1 VNEMYKDK
9 LEILQQRLPIGDK
22 HGLSLLKK
30 TEGNL
35 EKAEKQ
41 FLEEIIALAT
51 SKTGVETKVALRHL
65 SKCNFDIGMTIK
77 SIDEER
83 YTLTELI
90 IKKYKNKK
98 EEALDKIIFEVEK
111 KYLLKRDLWINF
123 EHLKNL
129 PPEIYCFITTME
141 WLNYESWEGYQIA
154 LLYNLE
160 LVTEQIG
167 NKLALFD
174 LANSLTQAEQI
185 LTIVYAKYEVSKK
198 HDDYLRATNTLSKD
212 KDFQKTENE
221 FKAQKP
227 ILIEQLYKFVQENIK
242 KFP

>member
-41 FLEEIIALAT
+41 FLEEMIALAT
-51 SKTGVETKVALRHL
+51 SKT
-65 SKCNFDIGMTIK
+65 GMTIK